1 MKPADFWRLCLFLAI
16 GAAFGAL
23 FQQSLI
29 GIILSLL
36 TYIWTVHYNLT
47 TLAQWVSGANAVQGP
62 EKSGIFEELNY
73 SINKLFRRHKTRR
86 ERLTGVLRQFEEATK
101 AWPDAIV
108 VLNQMDD
115 IEWANPAARNL
126 LDIRWPEDKKQRVTN
141 IVRFPALREF
151 INSPEIAKKQTI
163 EIISPLKP
171 DIYLSALMVPY
182 SETHRILTTR
192 DVTEIYRAIKARS
205 DFVANVSHELKTP
218 LTVFRGYLEALGM
231 QKDVCPPTWEPAIKQ
246 MREHAIEMSD
256 LVDTLLKL
264 SHLEESQILLDDKPI
279 NMKALL
285 EEVISATKQIYEE
298 KNHII
303 NLDVEASENLMGSKR
318 ELYSA
323 FSNLTLNAAHYTP
336 ANGTISL
343 RWHKEGSD
351 LVLDVKDTGIGI
363 AEEHLPRITERF
375 YRVDSS
381 RTRAKQGS
389 KNGLGLAIVKHV
401 VRRHNASLNISS
413 EVGKGSCFSVKFKK

>member
-171 DIYLSALMVPY
+171 DIYLSALMVP
-182 SETHRILTTR
+182 
-192 DVTEIYRAIKARS
+192 
-205 DFVANVSHELKTP
+205 
-218 LTVFRGYLEALGM
+218 
-231 QKDVCPPTWEPAIKQ
+231 
-246 MREHAIEMSD
+246 
-256 LVDTLLKL
+256 
-264 SHLEESQILLDDKPI
+264 
-279 NMKALL
+279 
-285 EEVISATKQIYEE
+285 
-298 KNHII
+298 
-303 NLDVEASENLMGSKR
+303 
-318 ELYSA
+318 
-323 FSNLTLNAAHYTP
+323 
-336 ANGTISL
+336 
-343 RWHKEGSD
+343 
-351 LVLDVKDTGIGI
+351 
-363 AEEHLPRITERF
+363 
-375 YRVDSS
+375 
-381 RTRAKQGS
+381 
-389 KNGLGLAIVKHV
+389 
-401 VRRHNASLNISS
+401 
-413 EVGKGSCFSVKFKK
+413 